1 MPETWELLK
10 TCAENAAANK
20 HYEDA
25 QNFMW
30 QAIDEAA
37 KGKSLLVVA
46 LCLDYL
52 GDLYYQQKQFSHA
65 ESIYND
71 CLDKQITALGLDHP
85 ELSFI
90 LNKLA
95 QCQCVQNKL
104 KESEDSLKQALLIN
118 LIAHGINHPQT
129 RWTIKNMEELY
140 QHQNKVFDIQS
151 ISSWGN
157 VPAPEPSKA
166 KEALICKTCHRPYQ
180 GAQCSTCTQ
189 LRMAA
194 IPSFDNEL
202 ERLAVVCATRDIRAG
217 SIIILSSVHMDFRM
231 VSKTD
236 CLKNVNH
243 ALGKAAK
250 RLLREGQALK
260 ASDLEEP

>member
-1 MPETWELLK
+1 MPENWELLK
-10 TCAENAAANK
+10 ICAENAAATK
-20 HYEDA
+20 HYADA
-25 QNFMW
+25 ENFMW
-30 QAIDEAA
+30 QAVEEAA

-52 GDLYYQQKQFSHA
+52 GDLYCQQNQFNHA

-85 ELSFI
+85 ELSLI

-95 QCQCVQNKL
+95 QCQSLQNKL

-118 LIAHGINHPQT
+118 LIAHGPNHPQT
-129 RWTIKNMEELY
+129 RWTIKNMEDLY
-140 QHQNKVFDIQS
+140 LRQNKIFDIQAV
-151 ISSWGN
+151 SSWGN
-157 VPAPEPSKA
+157 VPAPDKSRA
-166 KEALICKTCHRPYQ
+166 IEALICKTCHRPYQ
-180 GAQCSTCTQ
+180 GAQCSNCTQ

-202 ERLAVVCATRDIRAG
+202 ERLAVVCATKDIRAG
-217 SIIILSSVHMDFRM
+217 SIIILSSVHLDFRM
-231 VSKTD
+231 VSKSE
-236 CLKNVNH
+236 CLKNVKQ
-243 ALGKAAK
+243 ALGRSAK

-260 ASDLEEP
+260 ASDLEEL

>member
-10 TCAENAAANK
+10 ICAENAAANK
-20 HYEDA
+20 QYADA
-25 QNFMW
+25 EKFMW

-37 KGKSLLVVA
+37 KGKSLIIVS

-52 GDLYYQQKQFSHA
+52 GDLYCQQNQFSHA
-65 ESIYND
+65 ESVYSD
-71 CLDKQITALGLDHP
+71 CLEKQITALGLDHP
-85 ELSFI
+85 ELSLI

-95 QCQCVQNKL
+95 QCQAIQNKL

-118 LIAHGINHPQT
+118 LISHGVNHPQT

-151 ISSWGN
+151 ISGWGN
-157 VPAPEPSKA
+157 VPAPDNSRV

-180 GAQCSTCTQ
+180 GAQCGNCTQ
-189 LRMAA
+189 IRMAA

-202 ERLAVVCATRDIRAG
+202 ERLSVVCATKDIRAG
-217 SIIILSSVHMDFRM
+217 SIILLGSVHLDLRM
-231 VSKTD
+231 VSRS
-236 CLKNVNH
+236 
-243 ALGKAAK
+243 G
-250 RLLREGQALK
+250 
-260 ASDLEEP
+260 